1 MSPPAGRRPDVR
13 RERFEQLFDDH
24 FQLVTAYAL
33 RRANQAEAE
42 DAVAE
47 TFTVAWRRLDELSG
61 DPKPWLLGV
70 ARRVLAN
77 QRRAAGRNSAL
88 TELLARERTA
98 DEDPV
103 EPPTILQALVCLS
116 EKNREALLLQ
126 AWEGLS
132 IAEIAAALGCSPS
145 AAKLRLH
152 RGRRQLRAELERLER
167 ADPSLTS
174 EPGLK
179 ETT

>member
-1 MSPPAGRRPDVR
+1 MSPPAGQRPDAR

-61 DPKPWLLGV
+61 DPKLWLLGV

-77 QRRAAGRNSAL
+77 QRRAAGRSAAL
-88 TELLARERTA
+88 AELLAHERTG
-98 DEDPV
+98 DEGPA
-103 EPPTILQALVCLS
+103 ESPAILQALVHLS
-116 EKNREALLLQ
+116 EKDREALLLQ

-132 IAEIAAALGCSPS
+132 IAEIAAALGCSPT
-145 AAKLRLH
+145 AAKVRLH
-152 RGRRQLRAELERLER
+152 RGRRRLRTELARLER
-167 ADPSLTS
+167 VDPSLTS